1 MPGVPRGLAE
11 HRLRVDSSAKP
22 VKEHLRRSAV
32 QKRKAIGEEVA
43 RLLAAGF
50 IREIYHSEWLA
61 NVVMVPK
68 KDKSLR
74 MCIDFK
80 HINRACPKDH
90 FPLPRIDQIV
100 DSTAGCERLSFLD
113 AYSGYHQIR
122 LYGPDE
128 VKTAFITPFGCFCY
142 ITMPFGLKNAGATFM
157 RMIQK
162 CLLTQISRNVEA
174 YMDDIVVKSRKG
186 SDLLADLAETFA
198 NLRRYDIKLNPSKC
212 TFGVPGGKL
221 LGFLVSERGIDAN
234 PEKIGTILRMKR
246 PVRVHDV
253 QKLTGCL
260 AALSRFISRLG
271 EKALPLYRLMKK
283 ADKFEWT
290 PEADAAFAELKALLS
305 TQPVLAAPIS
315 KEPLL
320 LYIAATGQV
329 VSTVLTVEREEEG
342 KALKVQR
349 PVYYLSEVLTPSKQR
364 YPHYQKLV
372 YGIYMTTKKVAH
384 YFSDHSITVVSD
396 APLSEILHNRD
407 ATGRVAKWA
416 IELLPLDIK
425 FEAKKAIKSQAIAD
439 FLAEWIE
446 QQQPTEVHSEHW
458 TMFFD
463 GSKMLNGSGAGV
475 VLVSPRGDKLRYV
488 LQIHFDSSNNEAE
501 YEALLYG
508 LRMAISLGVRRLMVY
523 GDSDLVV
530 NQVMKEW
537 DVRSPAMTGYCSAV
551 RKLEKK
557 FEGLEL
563 HHIPRLKNQ
572 AADDLAKIGSKREA
586 IPSGV
591 FLEHIHTPS
600 VKEDPFTEETPQPKS
615 ATDPTEV
622 EVPAVVDLIMEVL
635 VVIPDWTIPYVA
647 YILRKELPE
656 DEEEARQIVRR
667 SKAFTV
673 IKGQLYRES
682 ATGVGQKCITPEEG
696 RLILND
702 IHSGTC
708 GHHAS
713 SRTIVA
719 KAYRAGFYWPKANEM
734 AKEIVDKCE
743 GCQFYSNM
751 SHKPASAL
759 KTIPLVWPFAVWGLD
774 MIGPLRTGRSGF
786 THVLVAVDKFTK
798 WIEAKPIKSLDT
810 GTAVSFIRELIF
822 RYGVPHSIITDNGS
836 NFDSE
841 EFRTFCNSQG
851 TRVDYASVAHPQS
864 NGQAERANGLILKGL
879 KPRLMRD
886 LKHAAGAWVDE
897 LPSVLWGLR
906 TTPNRSTGRT
916 PFFLVYGAEAVLPS
930 DLLHNAPR
938 VEIYNEAE
946 AEQARQDAVDLLE
959 EEREMALI
967 RSTIYQQDLRRF
979 HARNVRG
986 RAFQE
991 GDLVL
996 RVDQHKPHKLAPSW
1010 EGPFI
1015 VTKVLHNGAYRLYN
1029 VEHNIDEPR
1038 AWNAE
1043 LLRPFYT

>member
-11 HRLRVDSSAKP
+11 HRLRVDSKAKP

-43 RLLAAGF
+43 RLLAAEF

-68 KDKSLR
+68 KDNSLR

-122 LYGPDE
+122 LFGPDE
-128 VKTAFITPFGCFCY
+128 IKTAFITPFGCFCY
-142 ITMPFGLKNAGATFM
+142 VTMPFGLKNAGATFM

-186 SDLLADLAETFA
+186 SDLLTDLAETFA

-221 LGFLVSERGIDAN
+221 LGFLISERGIDAN
-234 PEKIGTILRMKR
+234 PEKVGTILRMKR

-283 ADKFEWT
+283 SDKFEWT
-290 PEADAAFAELKALLS
+290 PEADAAFAELKTLLS

-342 KALKVQR
+342 KTFKVQR
-349 PVYYLSEVLTPSKQR
+349 PVYYISEVLTPSKQR

-439 FLAEWIE
+439 FVAEWIE
-446 QQQPTEVHSEHW
+446 QQLPTQVHSEHW

-508 LRMAISLGVRRLMVY
+508 LRMAISLGVCRLMVY

-537 DVRSPAMTGYCSAV
+537 DVRSPAMTGYCNAV

-586 IPSGV
+586 IPSNV

-600 VKEDPFTEETPQPKS
+600 VQEDPFTEEAPQPKS

-635 VVIPDWTIPYVA
+635 VITPDWTIPYIA

-682 ATGVGQKCITPEEG
+682 ATGVSQKCITPEEG
-696 RLILND
+696 QIILDD

-719 KAYRAGFYWPKANEM
+719 KAYRAGFYWPRANEM

-774 MIGPLRTGRSGF
+774 MVGPLRTGRSGF

-798 WIEAKPIKSLDT
+798 WIEAKPIKNLDAC
-810 GTAVSFIRELIF
+810 TAISFVRELTF

-836 NFDSE
+836 NFDSDK
-841 EFRTFCNSQG
+841 FRAFCASQG

-938 VEIYNEAE
+938 VELYTEDE

-959 EEREMALI
+959 EEREMAMI

-979 HARNVRG
+979 HARNVKS

-996 RVDQHKPHKLAPSW
+996 RVDQQKPHKLAPTW

-1015 VTKVLHNGAYRLYN
+1015 VTRVLHNGAYHLYN
-1029 VEHNIDEPR
+1029 VDRQIDEPR

-1043 LLRPFYT
+1043 LLRPFHT

>member
-1 MPGVPRGLAE
+1 
-11 HRLRVDSSAKP
+11 
-22 VKEHLRRSAV
+22 
-32 QKRKAIGEEVA
+32 
-43 RLLAAGF
+43 
-50 IREIYHSEWLA
+50 
-61 NVVMVPK
+61 MVPVLGL
-68 KDKSLR
+68 SW
-74 MCIDFK
+74 
-80 HINRACPKDH
+80 
-90 FPLPRIDQIV
+90 FP
-100 DSTAGCERLSFLD
+100 
-113 AYSGYHQIR
+113 
-122 LYGPDE
+122 
-128 VKTAFITPFGCFCY
+128 
-142 ITMPFGLKNAGATFM
+142 
-157 RMIQK
+157 
-162 CLLTQISRNVEA
+162 
-174 YMDDIVVKSRKG
+174 
-186 SDLLADLAETFA
+186 
-198 NLRRYDIKLNPSKC
+198 
-212 TFGVPGGKL
+212 
-221 LGFLVSERGIDAN
+221 
-234 PEKIGTILRMKR
+234 
-246 PVRVHDV
+246 
-253 QKLTGCL
+253 
-260 AALSRFISRLG
+260 
-271 EKALPLYRLMKK
+271 
-283 ADKFEWT
+283 
-290 PEADAAFAELKALLS
+290 
-305 TQPVLAAPIS
+305 
-315 KEPLL
+315 
-320 LYIAATGQV
+320 
-329 VSTVLTVEREEEG
+329 
-342 KALKVQR
+342 
-349 PVYYLSEVLTPSKQR
+349 
-364 YPHYQKLV
+364 
-372 YGIYMTTKKVAH
+372 
-384 YFSDHSITVVSD
+384 
-396 APLSEILHNRD
+396 
-407 ATGRVAKWA
+407 
-416 IELLPLDIK
+416 
-425 FEAKKAIKSQAIAD
+425 
-439 FLAEWIE
+439 
-446 QQQPTEVHSEHW
+446 
-458 TMFFD
+458 
-463 GSKMLNGSGAGV
+463 
-475 VLVSPRGDKLRYV
+475 PRGDKLRYV

-600 VKEDPFTEETPQPKS
+600 VKEDPFTEEAPQPKS

-622 EVPAVVDLIMEVL
+622 EVPAVVDLVMEVL
-635 VVIPDWTIPYVA
+635 VVIPDWTVPYIA

-851 TRVDYASVAHPQS
+851 TRVDHASVAHPQS

-897 LPSVLWGLR
+897 LPSVLWGLGPHLIGR
-906 TTPNRSTGRT
+906 PEELHSSWSTELKQSCRVIFSTMLLELKSTTKQRLNKRGRT
-916 PFFLVYGAEAVLPS
+916 
-930 DLLHNAPR
+930 
-938 VEIYNEAE
+938 
-946 AEQARQDAVDLLE
+946 Q
-959 EEREMALI
+959 
-967 RSTIYQQDLRRF
+967 STF
-979 HARNVRG
+979 
-986 RAFQE
+986 
-991 GDLVL
+991 
-996 RVDQHKPHKLAPSW
+996 
-1010 EGPFI
+1010 
-1015 VTKVLHNGAYRLYN
+1015 
-1029 VEHNIDEPR
+1029 
-1038 AWNAE
+1038 
-1043 LLRPFYT
+1043 